1 MQNSYKNFVVF
12 ATTVITV
19 FLNVLVNLIPLNAIT
34 TAEVSD
40 KYFTYF
46 TPAGLTFAIWG
57 VIYLGLLAYAVY
69 HLRNPREVDSWLGK
83 AFWWYLLASA
93 ANILWLVSWHY
104 EQLGLSVLCIAVLL
118 VSLIMIYLKL
128 EVSVYKASAKTR
140 WMVHIPISIYLGWV
154 SVATIAAIS
163 AALTQVSWTGF
174 GVGPEVWSGIMIG
187 VATALALKVLYFL
200 TDYAFVL
207 VVVWAVLGIGAN
219 FYTSAPLVLG
229 AVIVSLFSLTSGL
242 ALKVYEHFLKPEFAK
257 AI

>member
-69 HLRNPREVDSWLGK
+69 HLRNPKEVDSWLGK

-163 AALTQVSWTGF
+163 AALTQVSWTGL
-174 GVGPEVWSGIMIG
+174 GVGPEVWSAIMLG
-187 VATALALKVLYFL
+187 VATALGVKVMLL
-200 TDYAFVL
+200 RRDYAFVL
-207 VVVWAVLGIGAN
+207 VLVWAVIGIGAN
-219 FYTSAPLVLG
+219 FYAVAPTVLG
-229 AVIVSLFSLTSGL
+229 AVVVSLFALVSVSATTLYNRLILT
-242 ALKVYEHFLKPEFAK
+242 K
-257 AI
+257 

>member
-163 AALTQVSWTGF
+163 AALTQVSWTGL
-174 GVGPEVWSGIMIG
+174 GVGPEVWSAIMLG
-187 VATALALKVLYFL
+187 VATALGVKVMLL
-200 TDYAFVL
+200 RRDYAFVL
-207 VVVWAVLGIGAN
+207 VLVWAVIGIGAN
-219 FYTSAPLVLG
+219 FYTVAPTVLG
-229 AVIVSLFSLTSGL
+229 AVVVSLFALVSVSATTLYNRLIL
-242 ALKVYEHFLKPEFAK
+242 AK
-257 AI
+257 